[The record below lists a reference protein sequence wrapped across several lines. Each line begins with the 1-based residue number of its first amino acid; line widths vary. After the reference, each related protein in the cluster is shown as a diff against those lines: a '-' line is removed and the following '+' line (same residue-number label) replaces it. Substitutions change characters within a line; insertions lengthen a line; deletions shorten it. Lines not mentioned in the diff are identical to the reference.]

1 MNGVLER
8 LWILMPHFVQGFFVF
23 AAGACVGSFINLIA
37 WRLPRGQGIIHPE
50 SRCGACGRSL
60 AWFENIPVFSCLIL
74 RGRCRTC
81 RTSFGYEHVVVEL
94 AMGALFFATYLMLYA
109 GPWRFPAAEQAWWWT
124 RNGPIA
130 TMPAL
135 IAILIC
141 WSTLATVSLIDAR
154 TFYVPIRMT
163 AAATVA
169 AFVFWRMQALV
180 PSVADAFARGRW
192 GMDIL
197 PTRLCVAAV
206 VAMFGLLVS
215 SVLMWRGVIVR
226 SFIDYEQ
233 EIIPARVIRGEMLKE
248 IYFLLPIIGA
258 FALGFWLGQFE
269 IIQERCEGATLGV
282 YGMCSFGFLVGC
294 AIIWLT
300 RIVASVSFGREA
312 MGLGDVHILGAAGAA
327 LGWKI
332 ALITFF
338 MAPFIAL
345 PWLAISG
352 GLNRIRGTQSREIP
366 YGPYLAIACVVSF
379 LCNPWIEAFLAALL
393 TPNTQ

>member
-1 MNGVLER
+1 
-8 LWILMPHFVQGFFVF
+8 MPHFVQGFFVF

-109 GPWRFPAAEQAWWWT
+109 GPWRFPATEQAWWWT

-130 TMPAL
+130 TLPAL

-154 TFYVPIRMT
+154 TFFVPIRMT
-163 AAATVA
+163 AATTIA
-169 AFVFWRMQALV
+169 AFVLWRMQALV
-180 PSVADAFARGRW
+180 PSVAEAFPRGRW

-206 VAMFGLLVS
+206 VAMVGLLMS
-215 SVLMWRGVIVR
+215 NVLLWRGVIPR
-226 SFIDYEQ
+226 SVIDYEQ
-233 EIIPARVIRGEMLKE
+233 EIIPASLIRGEMLKE

-258 FALGFWLGQFE
+258 FALGYWLGQFE
-269 IIQERCEGATLGV
+269 IIQERCDGVTFAV
-282 YGMCSFGFLVGC
+282 YGMCSFGFLVG
-294 AIIWLT
+294 AALIWFT
-300 RIVASVSFGREA
+300 RILASLAFGREA
-312 MGLGDVHILGAAGAA
+312 MGLGDVHILGAAGAT

-332 ALITFF
+332 AVITFF

-345 PWLAISG
+345 TWLAISG
-352 GLNRIRGTQSREIP
+352 GLNRIRGIQSQEIP
-366 YGPYLAIACVVSF
+366 YGPYLAIACAVSF
-379 LCNPWIEAFLAALL
+379 LGNPWVEAFLVALL
-393 TPNTQ
+393 TPNAQ

>member
-1 MNGVLER
+1 
-8 LWILMPHFVQGFFVF
+8 MPHLVQGFFVF

-37 WRLPRGQGIIHPE
+37 WRLPRGQGIIQPE
-50 SRCGACGRSL
+50 SHCGACGRSL

-81 RTSFGYEHVVVEL
+81 RTSFGFEHVVVEL

-109 GPWRFPAAEQAWWWT
+109 GPWRFPATEQAWWWT

-130 TMPAL
+130 TLPAL

-154 TFYVPIRMT
+154 TFFVPIRMT
-163 AAATVA
+163 AATTIA
-169 AFVFWRMQALV
+169 AFVLWRMQALV
-180 PSVADAFARGRW
+180 PSVAEAFPRGRW

-206 VAMFGLLVS
+206 VAMVGLLMS
-215 SVLMWRGVIVR
+215 NVLLWRGVIPR
-226 SFIDYEQ
+226 SVIDYEQ
-233 EIIPARVIRGEMLKE
+233 ESIPASLIRGEMLKE

-258 FALGFWLGQFE
+258 FALGYWLGQFE
-269 IIQERCEGATLGV
+269 IIQERCDGVTFAV
-282 YGMCSFGFLVGC
+282 YGMCSFGFLVG
-294 AIIWLT
+294 AALIWFT
-300 RIVASVSFGREA
+300 RILASLAFGREA
-312 MGLGDVHILGAAGAA
+312 MGLGDVHILGAAGAT

-332 ALITFF
+332 AVITFF

-345 PWLAISG
+345 TWLAISG
-352 GLNRIRGTQSREIP
+352 GLNRIRGIQSQEIP
-366 YGPYLAIACVVSF
+366 YGPYLAIACAVSF
-379 LCNPWIEAFLAALL
+379 LGNPWVEAFLVALL
-393 TPNTQ
+393 TPNAQ

>member
-1 MNGVLER
+1 
-8 LWILMPHFVQGFFVF
+8 VQGFFVF

-37 WRLPRGQGIIHPE
+37 WRLPRGQGIIQPE
-50 SRCGACGRSL
+50 SHCGACGRSL

-81 RTSFGYEHVVVEL
+81 RTSFGFEHVVVEL

-109 GPWRFPAAEQAWWWT
+109 GPWRFPATEQAWWWT

-130 TMPAL
+130 TLPAL

-154 TFYVPIRMT
+154 TFFVPIRMT
-163 AAATVA
+163 AATTIA
-169 AFVFWRMQALV
+169 AFVLWRMQALV
-180 PSVADAFARGRW
+180 PSVAEAFPRGRW

-206 VAMFGLLVS
+206 VAMVGLLMS
-215 SVLMWRGVIVR
+215 NVLLWRGVIPR
-226 SFIDYEQ
+226 SVIDYEQ
-233 EIIPARVIRGEMLKE
+233 ESIPASLIRGEMLKE

-258 FALGFWLGQFE
+258 FALGYWLGQFE
-269 IIQERCEGATLGV
+269 IIQERCDGVTFAV
-282 YGMCSFGFLVGC
+282 YGMCSFGFLVG
-294 AIIWLT
+294 AALIWFT
-300 RIVASVSFGREA
+300 RILASLAFGREA
-312 MGLGDVHILGAAGAA
+312 MGLGDVHILGAAGAT

-332 ALITFF
+332 AVITFF

-345 PWLAISG
+345 TWLAISG
-352 GLNRIRGTQSREIP
+352 GLNRIRGIQSQEIP
-366 YGPYLAIACVVSF
+366 YGPYLAIACAVSF
-379 LCNPWIEAFLAALL
+379 LGNPWVEAFLVALL
-393 TPNTQ
+393 TPNAQ

>member
-1 MNGVLER
+1 M
-8 LWILMPHFVQGFFVF
+8 QGFFVF

-37 WRLPRGQGIIHPE
+37 WRLPRGQGIIQPE
-50 SRCGACGRSL
+50 SHCGACGRSL

-81 RTSFGYEHVVVEL
+81 RTSFGFEHVVVEL

-109 GPWRFPAAEQAWWWT
+109 GPWRFPATEQAWWWT

-130 TMPAL
+130 TLPAL

-154 TFYVPIRMT
+154 TFFVPIRMT
-163 AAATVA
+163 AATTIA
-169 AFVFWRMQALV
+169 AFVLWRMQALV
-180 PSVADAFARGRW
+180 PSVAEAFPRGRW

-206 VAMFGLLVS
+206 VAMVGLLMS
-215 SVLMWRGVIVR
+215 NVLLWRGVIPR
-226 SFIDYEQ
+226 SVIDYEQ
-233 EIIPARVIRGEMLKE
+233 ESIPASLIRGEMLKE

-258 FALGFWLGQFE
+258 FALGYWLGQFE
-269 IIQERCEGATLGV
+269 IIQERCDGVTFAV
-282 YGMCSFGFLVGC
+282 YGMCSFGFLVG
-294 AIIWLT
+294 AALIWFT
-300 RIVASVSFGREA
+300 RILASLAFGREA
-312 MGLGDVHILGAAGAA
+312 MGLGDVHILGAAGAT

-332 ALITFF
+332 AVITFF

-345 PWLAISG
+345 TWLAISG
-352 GLNRIRGTQSREIP
+352 GLNRIRGIQSQEIP
-366 YGPYLAIACVVSF
+366 YGPYLAIACAVSF
-379 LCNPWIEAFLAALL
+379 LGNPWVEAFLVALL
-393 TPNTQ
+393 TPNAQ

>member
-50 SRCGACGRSL
+50 SRCGACGRAL

-109 GPWRFPAAEQAWWWT
+109 GPWRFPATEHEWWWT

-130 TMPAL
+130 TMPAM

-180 PSVADAFARGRW
+180 PSVADAFPRGRW

-248 IYFLLPIIGA
+248 IYFLLPILGA

-269 IIQERCEGATLGV
+269 IIQERCGGATFGV
-282 YGMCSFGFLVGC
+282 YGMCSFGFLVGG
-294 AIIWLT
+294 AIIWFT
-300 RIVASVSFGREA
+300 RILASLAFGREA

-332 ALITFF
+332 ATITFF

-345 PWLAISG
+345 SWLAISG
-352 GLNRIRGTQSREIP
+352 GLNRILGKKNREIP
-366 YGPYLAIACVVSF
+366 YGPYLALACVISY
-379 LCNPWIEAFLAALL
+379 LGNPWIEPLLRALL
-393 TPNTQ
+393 TPITH

>member
-1 MNGVLER
+1 L
-8 LWILMPHFVQGFFVF
+8 PHLVQGFFVF

-37 WRLPRGQGIIHPE
+37 WRLPRGQGIIQPE
-50 SRCGACGRSL
+50 SHCGACGRSL

-81 RTSFGYEHVVVEL
+81 RTSFGFEHVVVEL

-109 GPWRFPAAEQAWWWT
+109 GPWRFPATEQAWWWT

-130 TMPAL
+130 TLPAL

-154 TFYVPIRMT
+154 TFFVPIRMT
-163 AAATVA
+163 AATTIA
-169 AFVFWRMQALV
+169 AFVLWRMQALV
-180 PSVADAFARGRW
+180 PSVAEAFPRGRW

-206 VAMFGLLVS
+206 VAMVGLLMS
-215 SVLMWRGVIVR
+215 NVLLWRGVIPR
-226 SFIDYEQ
+226 SVIDYEQ
-233 EIIPARVIRGEMLKE
+233 ESIPASLIRGEMLKE

-258 FALGFWLGQFE
+258 FALGYWLGQFE
-269 IIQERCEGATLGV
+269 IIQERCDGVTFAV
-282 YGMCSFGFLVGC
+282 YGMCSFGFLVG
-294 AIIWLT
+294 AALIWFT
-300 RIVASVSFGREA
+300 RILASLAFGREA
-312 MGLGDVHILGAAGAA
+312 MGLGDVHILGAAGAT

-332 ALITFF
+332 AVITFF

-345 PWLAISG
+345 TWLAISG
-352 GLNRIRGTQSREIP
+352 GLNRIRGIQSQEIP
-366 YGPYLAIACVVSF
+366 YGPYLAIACAVSF
-379 LCNPWIEAFLAALL
+379 LGNPWVEAFLVALL
-393 TPNTQ
+393 TPNAQ